1 MTNDVKNLGEPL
13 TLEQLRGM
21 DGEPVWLSIAGGVF
35 GIVCVSDGC
44 VVMGPSQ
51 EIDIVVLDGLAY
63 RYPPVATDTNV
74 GGKDINVNTSINL
87 DSWEPC
93 EYCKGERMPYQ
104 HTHSTK
110 LFIDTFG
117 SARTLVTECNAC
129 PPYANCCAKDIS
141 VNSAFKIKFCPECGR
156 PLTEESRAEW
166 EKRMGVR

>member
-1 MTNDVKNLGEPL
+1 MTNDVKNLVEPL

-21 DGEPVWLSIAGGVF
+21 RGKWVW
-35 GIVCVSDGC
+35 IVSCDESNPFCGWAFVGKHHASTF
-44 VVMGPSQ
+44 Q
-51 EIDIVVLDGLAY
+51 EYDEDLAVRVNYDVDEYGTSWMAY
-63 RYPPVATDTNV
+63 RYQPV
-74 GGKDINVNTSINL
+74 NL
-87 DSWEPC
+87 DEWEPC
-93 EYCKGERMPYQ
+93 EYCKGERAPYQ